1 MTGVLDQHLVVH
13 VYLPGD
19 GPDAGAAYRAVH
31 DIWRGCRLLFGMTD
45 AIAGTG
51 LPPEPPADAG
61 TVPFGT
67 ESVLAGQER
76 PGTDCQAVLRC
87 HHDVLNLSVVLPGT
101 GGTDSERWQGPDRAW
116 TALTE
121 RHAPHLLGE
130 ARLYLARVDADAEVR
145 SGAPALYE
153 RLRPLLPAEAAPAR
167 PGRVRGAAYDG
178 VLALWETGDD
188 ADERA
193 LRRFLVAVA
202 PDADHAAS
210 AWLWSGGDPAL
221 PPYARYLLHA
231 AKLRHQLRVWQRDN
245 HTRELKAALESLGAE
260 LRVPGAAS
268 DAAERLRARRLDAA
282 LFLDDQRAL
291 RRTVEIAADN
301 MGRSVEGAELLRP
314 GTPFADDAALA
325 RSFLERLDDDHAYL
339 GIAVDRADRLGASD
353 TPAALATSTSVTPT
367 APAAAPRADHARNV
381 FVVHGRDEPA
391 REALFAFLRSLG
403 LRPMEWEDLVALT
416 GQASPFLG
424 EVIARAL
431 PYTQAV
437 VVLMTP
443 EDVVRLHPELRG
455 PNEAPPEHGW
465 ALQARPNVL
474 LELGMALVTHPDR
487 TLIMVAGE
495 QRPVSDIG
503 GRNFVRM
510 ADTPEFRAKVANR
523 LRLAGCPVDTTG
535 QDWLTAGD
543 FGALTAYRRRPSDA
557 GPLSHVATQAQPG
570 PPSLVEPGPGGHGSG
585 AEARR
590 KQQEA

>member
-1 MTGVLDQHLVVH
+1 MTGVLGQHLVVH
-13 VYLPGD
+13 LWLPGD

-45 AIAGTG
+45 AITGTE
-51 LPPEPPADAG
+51 LPPEPPADADS
-61 TVPFGT
+61 VPFGT

-87 HHDVLNLSVVLPGT
+87 HHDVLNLSVVLPGAA
-101 GGTDSERWQGPDRAW
+101 GTDSARWQDPDRAW

-130 ARLYLARVDADAEVR
+130 ARLYLARVDAGGEVR
-145 SGAPALYE
+145 TGAAALYE

-167 PGRVRGAAYDG
+167 PGRVRGATYDG
-178 VLALWETGDD
+178 SLALWETGDD

-202 PDADHAAS
+202 PDADHVAS

-221 PPYARYLLHA
+221 PPFARYLLHA

-245 HTRELKAALESLGAE
+245 HTRELKATLESLGAE
-260 LRVPGAAS
+260 LRGPGAGA
-268 DAAERLRARRLDAA
+268 DAAERLRRRRLDAA

-301 MGRSVEGAELLRP
+301 MGRSLQGAELLGP
-314 GTPFADDAALA
+314 GSPFADDAALA

-339 GIAVDRADRLGASD
+339 GVAVDRADRLGASD
-353 TPAALATSTSVTPT
+353 TPAAVVT
-367 APAAAPRADHARNV
+367 APRADHARNV

-391 REALFAFLRSLG
+391 REALFAFLRALG
-403 LRPMEWEDLVALT
+403 LRPMEWEDLVAAT

-487 TLIMVAGE
+487 TLIVVAGE

-510 ADTPEFRAKVANR
+510 AGTPEFRAKVANR

-543 FGALTAYRRRPSDA
+543 FGALTAHRRRPSDA
-557 GPLSHVATQAQPG
+557 GPPSPVEPGSQPA
-570 PPSLVEPGPGGHGSG
+570 VEPGPDGHGSA